1 MKTMDTRQLCIN
13 GQWVDSTGR
22 GTIAVE
28 NPATEEIIATI
39 PAGTEADAVRAL
51 EAAQAAQPAWAALPA
66 VERANLLLRLA
77 DLVVRDR
84 DVLARIITS
93 EQGKPLRESYEE
105 LGGTETFL
113 RWAAES
119 ARRIGGDIMPS
130 DNVDERIEIHRVP
143 YGVVVALTAWNFPS
157 ALVAR
162 KIGPALMA
170 GNTVVIKPHE
180 ATPLSSLEI
189 ARLADEAGFPP
200 GTVNVVMGTGRTV
213 GDTLVR
219 HPITRFVTMTGSVRA
234 GQEIMKAGADTV
246 TMLRLELGG
255 KAPFLVMEDA
265 DVDKAVDALMISRFY
280 NNGQVCTC
288 ADRVYLHEA
297 IADEFIARLLPR
309 VEALTQ
315 GDPMGNPDLGAKV
328 SAMEVEKLVAMVD
341 GAVTAGATLL
351 TGGGRPEGDAY
362 EKGHWFAPTV
372 LVDVDD
378 SFDIMRKEIFGPVI
392 PITRVTDFEQA
403 LACAND
409 SDYGLSAYL
418 FTRDLRRINRL
429 VQDLDFGEIY
439 VNRPMGEAINAF
451 HSGHKLSGIGGED
464 GAYGVDAYFQKKTIY
479 VNYAE

>member
-1 MKTMDTRQLCIN
+1 MDTRQFYID
-13 GQWVDSTGR
+13 GQWVDAIGT
-22 GTIAVE
+22 GTIPVE
-28 NPATEEIIATI
+28 NPATEETIAMI
-39 PAGTEADAVRAL
+39 PAGSEADAVKAL
-51 EAAQAAQPAWAALPA
+51 EAAQAAQPDWAALPA
-66 VERANLLLRLA
+66 IERAVLLLKLA

-84 DVLARIITS
+84 EKLAEVITS
-93 EQGKPLRESYEE
+93 EQGKPLRESREE
-105 LGGTETFL
+105 LMGTETFL

-119 ARRIGGDIMPS
+119 ARRVGGDIMPADS
-130 DNVDERIEIHRVP
+130 VDERIEIHRVP
-143 YGVVVALTAWNFPS
+143 YGVVLALTAWNFPS

-170 GNTVVIKPHE
+170 GNTVVVKPHE
-180 ATPLSSLEI
+180 LTPLSSLEI

-200 GTVNVVMGTGRTV
+200 GTINVVTGTGRAM
-213 GDTLVR
+213 GEALVR
-219 HPITRFVTMTGSVRA
+219 HPITRLVTMTGSVRA

-265 DVDKAVDALMISRFY
+265 DVDRAVDALMVSRFY
-280 NNGQVCTC
+280 NCGQVCTC

-297 IADEFIARLLPR
+297 IADEFLAKFVPR

-315 GDPMGNPDLGAKV
+315 GNPMGNPDLGAKV
-328 SAMEVEKLVAMVD
+328 SAAEVAKLVAMVD
-341 GAVTAGATLL
+341 GAVAAGATVL
-351 TGGGRPEGDAY
+351 TGGGCPEGEAY
-362 EKGHWFAPTV
+362 ERGHWFAPTV

-378 SFDIMRKEIFGPVI
+378 SFDIMRKEIFGPVV
-392 PITRVTDFEQA
+392 PITRVGDFEQA

-429 VQDLDFGEIY
+429 VRDLDFGEIY

-464 GAYGVDAYFQKKTIY
+464 GTYGVDAYFQKKTIY

>member
-1 MKTMDTRQLCIN
+1 MDTRQLYIN
-13 GQWVDSTGR
+13 GQWVDSTGAA
-22 GTIAVE
+22 TIAVE
-28 NPATEEIIATI
+28 NPATEEVIAKI
-39 PAGTEADAVRAL
+39 PAGTEADAIRVL

-66 VERANLLLRLA
+66 IERANLLQKLA

-84 DVLARIITS
+84 DALAQVITA
-93 EQGKPLRESYEE
+93 EQGKPLRESNEE
-105 LGGTETFL
+105 LGGTEIFL

-119 ARRIGGDIMPS
+119 ARRMGGDIMPS
-130 DNVDERIEIHRVP
+130 DSVDERIEIHRVP
-143 YGVVVALTAWNFPS
+143 YGVVLALTAWNFPS
-157 ALVAR
+157 ALVTR
-162 KIGPALMA
+162 KVGPALMA

-180 ATPLSSLEI
+180 VTPLSSLEI

-200 GTVNVVMGTGRTV
+200 GTINVVMGTGRTV

-234 GQEIMKAGADTV
+234 GQEIMKAGADTI

-255 KAPFLVMEDA
+255 KAPFMVMEDA
-265 DVDKAVDALMISRFY
+265 DVDQAVDATMSSRFY

-288 ADRVYLHEA
+288 AERVYLHEA
-297 IADEFIARLLPR
+297 IADEFIAKLMAR
-309 VEALTQ
+309 VEALTV
-315 GDPMGNPDLGAKV
+315 GDPLSNPDLGAKV
-328 SAMEVEKLVAMVD
+328 SGPEVDKLVAMVD
-341 GAVTAGATLL
+341 GAVAAGATLL
-351 TGGGRPEGDAY
+351 TGGKPLTGAAY
-362 EKGHWFAPTV
+362 AKGHWFAPTI

-378 SFDIMRKEIFGPVI
+378 SFDIMRQEIFGPVI

-409 SDYGLSAYL
+409 TGYGLSAYL
-418 FTRDLRRINRL
+418 FTRDLGRINRL
-429 VQDLDFGEIY
+429 VRDLDFGEIY

-464 GAYGVDAYFQKKTIY
+464 GRYGVDAYFQKKTIY